1 MVPNQRFWG
10 EPGSSPTVCTS
21 PSLSDRPQE
30 PSVTRKTDPIQ
41 PRDPNR
47 IAILLPR
54 GSEWTAVAVE
64 RLGSSWRFDSQ
75 TDSGK
80 GFETWASQHSIGRV
94 LVVLPARETVCR
106 TFSLPAASEEQLEL
120 ALRLQAEA
128 ALLGGVPPHRVGMG
142 IIPSRADAKLR
153 QGLVL
158 AWPESMSTNALP
170 HIPDGVPVSF
180 VPELACLTALVL
192 AEGRVSGIT
201 MAADRSDGS
210 VVLIVPTAEGEAG
223 TDLAIRSTREDGS
236 DAQAWRTSLARAAM
250 ETLLSANVPVAS
262 AEAMVGEFSGRMVS
276 DETGRIVAV
285 PAGASRAADEIVS
298 GSEDLDDVDRIVV
311 AGAVA
316 ALDGP
321 LSAFTRL
328 IREVPRERPHPVQAA
343 IDRLSDPRL
352 AGRVLIAAVL
362 VVTFAP
368 LAFAGLRYG
377 ILSLKV
383 DDLDALERSNRITR
397 QQVAMYRELRTN
409 AWPMGKVLG
418 DLANAMPEGVDVET
432 ISIGQSEGITVRGI
446 AKPTEI
452 KDASGKKES
461 LDAAEV
467 VGRMQHDLEDS
478 GIFRRAKYEFKAED
492 GRGWREFTMTCEVN
506 GPTRQPNYSP
516 DEDYA
521 IRTLRDRRYP
531 NWRDVE
537 GTEGGAAAPPDEA
550 RVSDDRASRTPA
562 KPASTEADESGATDE
577 SGSEDASAEVADS
590 GEAAGESG
598 GEPAATASAGDAAA
612 AGATRGIGRRG
623 TTPRS
628 TPGESGGGTPPQP
641 TSGVNVEVPPP
652 MTDEEIAALSKSD
665 ALALLNRVAKARQ
678 SPSIDADTKNRLRAD
693 FDRLM
698 QHIRKAQ

>member
-1 MVPNQRFWG
+1 MTSKTAPN
-10 EPGSSPTVCTS
+10 EH
-21 PSLSDRPQE
+21 
-30 PSVTRKTDPIQ
+30 
-41 PRDPNR
+41 RDLHR

-54 GSEWTAVAVE
+54 GTGWVAMALE
-64 RLGSSWRFDSQ
+64 QTDGSWRIESQ
-75 TDSGK
+75 HDAGS
-80 GFETWASQHSIGRV
+80 GFETWISQQSISRV

-106 TFSLPAASEEQLEL
+106 TFTLPAASEEQLEL

-128 ALLGGVPPHRVGMG
+128 ALLGGVPPHRVGMA

-158 AWPESMSTNALP
+158 AWPESMSTTALP
-170 HIPDGVPVSF
+170 QVPEGIPVNF

-192 AEGRVSGIT
+192 AEGRASGIT
-201 MAADRSDGS
+201 VAADRSDGS

-236 DAQAWRTSLARAAM
+236 DPQAWRTSLARAAM
-250 ETLLSANVPVAS
+250 ETLLSANVPVTT
-262 AEAMVGEFSGRMVS
+262 AEAMVREFSGRVAS
-276 DETGRIVAV
+276 DESDRIMAV
-285 PAGASRAADEIVS
+285 PEGASRAARGIVS
-298 GSEDLDDVDRIVV
+298 GGDTLDVVDRIVV

-316 ALDGP
+316 AMDGP

-328 IREVPRERPHPVQAA
+328 IREVARERPHPVQAA
-343 IDRLSDPRL
+343 IDRLSEPRL
-352 AGRVLIAAVL
+352 AGRLLIAAVL
-362 VVTFAP
+362 VVMFAP

-383 DDLDALERSNRITR
+383 DDLEALERSNRITR

-452 KDASGKKES
+452 KDPSGKKES

-492 GRGWREFTMTCEVN
+492 GRGWREFTMTCEVT
-506 GPTRQPNYSP
+506 GPTRQPDYKP
-516 DEDYA
+516 EEDYA

-537 GTEGGAAAPPDEA
+537 GTEGGAAAPPEEA
-550 RVSDDRASRTPA
+550 RASSERGDRD
-562 KPASTEADESGATDE
+562 PASTDEDESSDESGATDE
-577 SGSEDASAEVADS
+577 ASAEVAD
-590 GEAAGESG
+590 AGESPEG
-598 GEPAATASAGDAAA
+598 SGDGSAATATAGDAAA

-623 TTPRS
+623 TTPRPS
-628 TPGESGGGTPPQP
+628 PGESGAGTPPQP

-652 MTDEEIAALSKSD
+652 MTDEEISALSKSD
-665 ALALLNRVAKARQ
+665 ALALLNRMAKARQ
-678 SPSIDADTKNRLRAD
+678 SPSIDQATKDRLKAD